1 MWGMGRN
8 SAILRGFLLGGLL
21 MLAAAP
27 ACAQGFHFGGGFQGF
42 RLGGPRFDGPRF
54 DGPRLR
60 EPVDVPSPHEP
71 VPPPQ
76 EAVAPP
82 REPLAPPPPELAGSR
97 KCFNP
102 AETRA
107 RVAQFK
113 LLAPFEMMR
122 RASHLADAQALA
134 GKLCRWVD
142 LDIYDISL
150 LRPDGRVVHVF
161 LDALTGREVS
171 APRMN

>member
-1 MWGMGRN
+1 MCDMSGN
-8 SAILRGFLLGGLL
+8 IAILRGFLLGGLL
-21 MLAAAP
+21 ALAAGP
-27 ACAQGFHFGGGFQGF
+27 ACAQGFHFGGGFQGL

-54 DGPRLR
+54 DGPRPR
-60 EPVDVPSPHEP
+60 DEQFDVPPPHEP
-71 VPPPQ
+71 
-76 EAVAPP
+76 VAPP

-97 KCFNP
+97 KCFSQ

-122 RASHLADAQALA
+122 RASRLAEAQTLA
-134 GKLCRWVD
+134 GKLCRWAD

-161 LDALTGREVS
+161 LDASTGREVN
-171 APRMN
+171 AAHTNGRE